1 MIKEKDEWGQLNPQ
15 NEFIV
20 KDYLKSIKQNNC
32 NCYMITISRD
42 DEYPERSVIFYDNI
56 IDAVNVYNSYID
68 WGFAKSYLNVKLYE
82 PNGNVHEKVLKR
94 PPGIDS
100 VFMRKE
106 YVDIQEAI
114 LQIKNKINETEY
126 NDFVFKIAKIFS
138 RDNMRFNT
146 SKFLKKLIGD
156 DFVE

>member
-20 KDYLKSIKQNNC
+20 QDYLKSVKEKTC
-32 NCYMITISRD
+32 SCYMITISRD

-68 WGFAKSYLNVKLYE
+68 WGFAKSHLTIRMYE
-82 PNGNVHEKVLKR
+82 PNGNVHTKIFKR

-106 YVDIQEAI
+106 YIEIQEAI
-114 LQIKNKINETEY
+114 LQLKNKL
-126 NDFVFKIAKIFS
+126 NDTDYQNFVFKIAKVFS
-138 RDNMRFNT
+138 RDNMRFNP
-146 SKFLKKLIGD
+146 SRFIKNLIGD
-156 DFVE
+156 E